1 MREAIGTLIK
11 RKFGDGGVYNME
23 TPGAWKDSTK
33 VRSSAKPFAD
43 EIKTGVT
50 LQAQSSYDAYGK
62 FLATIPSVFLLTSVT
77 HRSRIL

>member
-50 LQAQSSYDAYGK
+50 L
-62 FLATIPSVFLLTSVT
+62 
-77 HRSRIL
+77 